1 MACYK
6 FSSCTAGNTTIL
18 WSTDPAWAPY
28 VGGPAI
34 SFSNQGGNTVA
45 YTVEL
50 IEDPCTSCQPNNPLV
65 NTSFLIAS
73 LGCNSPNSCYKL
85 TECNNSIAPV
95 YVSNN
100 LNPYIGLSIAVA
112 EYPGYCFNVTGVVN
126 PVECDA
132 NLPNIE
138 VTCVNLCTCNL
149 FCYELTN
156 CLVADTIIVHTS
168 LTLTLNT
175 VIAINPAVIAPG
187 GNNCW
192 TVTDLYV
199 QPCDINTGV
208 LVTSII
214 PYGPNGCAAC
224 GTPPPCYTLADCS
237 GTILPFNTNSNL
249 AAYIGQVVHLTE
261 YSGCAGPCFLVSLN
275 TGPCPVVQAV
285 TVTIGCVPCPPCN
298 QTCYQLIDCQTR
310 IPYAILSS
318 PTANGVD
325 LSLLVG
331 QSIGKVCLSPE
342 PVECTTG
349 CWEVQIANTC
359 GGAISAYVYNIYD
372 DCAGC
377 LNSCYSVQN
386 CQTGAIDYII
396 KYTIP
401 NPNGLPN
408 PNTIV
413 GAVGDLCFIAPTG
426 CVTGC
431 YQLQLIPGASC
442 VGSIDWST
450 VVSYTPYNDCFSCL
464 PKCYLLTE
472 CAPAVSAPI
481 VVNND
486 LSLYVGQVAKIC
498 DSLGECHCYNVEISQ
513 SCTSAITIDNA
524 NASFTTCEEC
534 NSCECPPGYTKVGE
548 FCQKITT
555 IPAVANPTIYSTGP
569 GSLNTTFYG
578 ILGTNFYGNISALP
592 FPLTAVTGPDRFQ
605 DAAAVTV
612 PSVNNII
619 GVWGP
624 GVGSRLNSVGVWTT
638 VNPNPLSQWIG
649 FTECITIP
657 TTGIYCIGIGGD
669 DAVRIKI
676 DGVLVAIASI
686 GLFDFQY
693 WHVFEISLTAG
704 THIITL
710 EGFNTGGNTAF
721 AAEIYNVT
729 SAVLQTY
736 TTSVQV
742 QLATIFSTFPKRISG
757 TFQTGE
763 TSGYSCPPGYALD
776 SCGDKLVCSLIETIP
791 YVECAPT
798 YLVTSCEP
806 GVEPFL
812 TNTDLSAYIGSTYK
826 ACITNPTYSTTC
838 FILKDCNRL
847 VPDIVTNT
855 NLTTSLWQ
863 IVNVDGYPGSCFIV
877 TGVPVG
883 NPCIAP
889 ITVVASLPVIGAC
902 DCPGAQVP
910 WPNGCYCVTVE
921 EVASEVAID
930 FLGVFS
936 TAYNV
941 CEDCLQVCYVLTD
954 CNNAL
959 DPVTVCNDLEEY
971 LGQVIKI
978 EGCGDICW
986 QVTLALN
993 CDSSLAIPG
1002 KITLY
1007 EDCEAC
1013 LPPLPPVPPPYDL
1026 HLRKIKPGWKSP
1038 NKCYTLDYIERINCS
1053 FGQQIYNEMLV
1064 ARYGI
1069 TMCCEEDVNKWDI
1082 KKQMLDLDMLKDPNL
1097 CKSTL
1102 CCCPAPCFIEAF
1114 VTVLPFCGAPNIV
1127 SVILDLPCPT
1137 PVLIDV
1143 EIEVL
1148 IEPAVC
1154 YCWSVG
1160 YDIAQPPLV
1169 ISYIDCCCVPQTQV
1183 IDVSGEGSI
1192 PICSTTAPVSF
1203 GDPIVVTNQGLCGV
1217 ANICNPPPFQA
1228 CSCWQIYNPTLT
1240 TLGFTIDAICPSGP
1254 LPIGQVGTIAPGLSV
1269 YNCSIAPPVVDAG
1282 LVVINN
1288 GDCGTYC
1295 GPIPAVCVCYI
1306 IEATEPCTVDYTD
1319 CLGRPVVG
1327 YNILVGTNYICGN
1340 SMPIADATCSQFIT
1354 IGATAADCSLGE
1366 CEAPVIPCIC
1376 YELTVPFD
1384 GFVHDVDI
1392 VDCTGVPVQIS
1403 YAVGGKYYICSQSLP
1418 VSDPSVL
1425 VAATGFGCGPGQCVA
1440 P

>member
-6 FSSCTAGNTTIL
+6 LSSCTAGNTTIL
-18 WSTDPAWAPY
+18 WSNDPGFAGLVGQTIQLTPY
-28 VGGPAI
+28 SGI
-34 SFSNQGGNTVA
+34 CL
-45 YTVEL
+45 TVEL
-50 IEDPCTSCQPNNPLV
+50 IETPCICQPNSPDV
-65 NTSFLIAS
+65 NANQAS
-73 LGCNSPNSCYKL
+73 SCECTSPNDCYKL
-85 TECNNSIAPV
+85 TECNDSISPI

-112 EYPGYCFNVTGVVN
+112 EYPGYCFNVTGVAD
-126 PVECDA
+126 PAECEA
-132 NLPNIE
+132 NLPNIQ
-138 VTCVNLCTCNL
+138 VTCVNLCTCDL

-156 CLVADTIIVHTS
+156 CLVADTLIIHTS

-175 VIAINPAVIAPG
+175 VIAITPAVIPPG

-199 QPCDINTGV
+199 QPCDVSTGV

-214 PYGPNGCAAC
+214 PYGVSGCAAC
-224 GTPPPCYTLADCS
+224 GIPLPCYTLADCS
-237 GTILPFNTNSNL
+237 GNILPFNTNSNL
-249 AAYIGQVVHLTE
+249 AAYIGQAVHLTE
-261 YSGCAGPCFLVSLN
+261 YGGCAGPCFLVSLN
-275 TGPCPVVQAV
+275 ANPCPVVEPA
-285 TVTIGCVPCPPCN
+285 TVTLGCVPCPPCN
-298 QTCYQLIDCQTR
+298 QTCYKLIDCETR
-310 IPYAILSS
+310 IQYAILSS

-349 CWEVQIANTC
+349 CWEVQISNTC

-372 DCAGC
+372 DCNAC
-377 LNSCYSVQN
+377 TNSCYVFQN
-386 CQTGAIDYII
+386 CQTGALGPII
-396 KYTIP
+396 KYTVP

-408 PNTIV
+408 PSTLT
-413 GAVGDLCFIAPTG
+413 GAVGSLCFTAPTG
-426 CVTGC
+426 CLTGC
-431 YQLQLIPGASC
+431 YQLLPQPGASC

-450 VVSYTPYNDCFSCL
+450 AVSYTPYNDCFSCL

-472 CAPAVSAPI
+472 CAPAISTPI

-513 SCTSAITIDNA
+513 SCNGAITIDNA
-524 NASFTTCEEC
+524 SASFTTCEEC

-548 FCQKITT
+548 FCQKITS
-555 IPAVANPTIYSTGP
+555 IPAVANPVIYSTGP
-569 GSLNTTFYG
+569 GSLNTAFYG

-605 DAAAVTV
+605 DASATNVVA
-612 PSVNNII
+612 VNNII

-624 GVGSRLNSVGVWTT
+624 GAASRLNSVGVWTT

-676 DGVLVAIASI
+676 DGVLVAIANI
-686 GLFDFQY
+686 GLFDFRY
-693 WHVFEISLTAG
+693 WHVFEITLTAG

-710 EGFNTGGNTAF
+710 EGYNTGGNTAF

-763 TSGYSCPPGYALD
+763 TSGYSCPPGYALN

-791 YVECAPT
+791 YVECAAT

-806 GVEPFL
+806 GVAPFY
-812 TNTDLSAYIGSTYK
+812 TNTDLSAYTQSVYK
-826 ACITNPTYSTTC
+826 TCIPQIIYSTSC

-847 VPDIVTNT
+847 VADIVTNSV
-855 NLTTSLWQ
+855 LTGYLWQ
-863 IVNVDGYPGSCFIV
+863 TVSLQGFPGSCFIV
-877 TGVPVG
+877 TGV
-883 NPCIAP
+883 
-889 ITVVASLPVIGAC
+889 VAGGTCDGAVPVIILDAVSC
-902 DCPGAQVP
+902 ICKGAQQP
-910 WPNGCYCVTVE
+910 WPAGCYCVTVKE
-921 EVASEVAID
+921 IIPTIVAPNFEGAFISIKP
-930 FLGVFS
+930 
-936 TAYNV
+936 Y
-941 CEDCLQVCYVLTD
+941 DCCLDCTRTCYILTS
-954 CNNAL
+954 CVGGIS
-959 DPVTVCNDLEEY
+959 PVIVCNDLAAY
-971 LGQVIKI
+971 VDPPRVIKI
-978 EGCGDICW
+978 TGCGDICW
-986 QVTLALN
+986 NV
-993 CDSSLAIPG
+993 AIASTCNTSTYFG
-1002 KITLY
+1002 GTIIDY
-1007 EDCEAC
+1007 ADCPAC
-1013 LPPLPPVPPPYDL
+1013 LPPLPPTPPPYDL

-1038 NKCYTLDYIERINCS
+1038 NSCYTLDYIERINCT

-1114 VTVLPFCGAPNIV
+1114 VTVLPFCGVPNIV
-1127 SVILDLPCPT
+1127 SVVFNLPCPA

-1148 IEPAVC
+1148 SEPAAC
-1154 YCWSVG
+1154 RCFSVEVL
-1160 YDIAQPPLV
+1160 DEPV
-1169 ISYIDCCCVPQTQV
+1169 SISYIDCCCVVQTQV
-1183 IDVSGEGSI
+1183 IDAAGTY
-1192 PICSTTAPVSF
+1192 PICSSTAPVSINN
-1203 GDPIVVTNQGLCGV
+1203 PSSIVVTDSGLCGV
-1217 ANICNPPPFQA
+1217 SPLCTPPPFQV
-1228 CSCWQIYNPTLT
+1228 CSCWSIYNPTVA
-1240 TLGFTIDAICPSGP
+1240 TLGFSIAAICPAGP
-1254 LPIGQVGTIAPGLSV
+1254 DPVEQAGTIAPLV
-1269 YNCSIAPPVVDAG
+1269 TIYNCSVAPPVVANG
-1282 LVVINN
+1282 LIVTNT
-1288 GDCGTYC
+1288 GPCSDYC
-1295 GPIPAVCVCYI
+1295 GPIPAVCVCYV
-1306 IEATEPCTVDYTD
+1306 IEATETCIVDYTD
-1319 CLGRPVVG
+1319 CNGLPVVG
-1327 YNILVGTNYICGN
+1327 FSIQVGTTYICG
-1340 SMPIADATCSQFIT
+1340 SSIPIADATCSQFIT
-1354 IGATAADCSLGE
+1354 IGATAADCSLRE
-1366 CEAPVIPCIC
+1366 CQAPIDPCIC
-1376 YELTVPFD
+1376 YGVAVPFD
-1384 GFVHDVDI
+1384 GNEHFI
-1392 VDCTGVPVQIS
+1392 TITDCAGSTQTTG
-1403 YAVGGKYYICSQSLP
+1403 YFGGTYYICSQNGIST
-1418 VSDPSVL
+1418 DPSVL
-1425 VAATGFGCGPGQCVA
+1425 YSATMFGCGPGQCVE